1 MRRHFLSSFGMALL
15 LLSSPSRGQDVD
27 LPERLFGSGE
37 RAYAAKSYSEALD
50 TWKQLLQLSPRSPQA
65 AWALLRMAHHH
76 ASVEHRPEVALPLL
90 DQLRKDHL
98 GSPAAPE
105 GLLLRGMLLAQAAK
119 RPQDLRE
126 AMAEFNRVAD
136 LFPQSPEALVAKTQ
150 LGQAFLDQG
159 QPGKALPLFLDPV
172 QADPTDPRAA
182 AGFLGAAT
190 ALERIGEV
198 DAALLMFQKLRE
210 LHPRSAEAQEAHW
223 RMLVLVRHR
232 LQRAPLKSQG
242 AWPQGRSRWLKT
254 PTLLALGAQGEVF
267 IYQDG
272 LDLVSRLAGGQLENS
287 GPSGKHAKALVL
299 GSGGPPPLLIPK
311 MGVVRA
317 DGTTLALPNLMLPSG
332 GFMDRWGTLWIGDA
346 KSPSLTLVSA
356 DGQTRSLTAPAAAGL
371 APLPSGGAVVA
382 SDANR
387 TLLFLDAT
395 GATRLSV
402 PYGKDLPAPFKSVI
416 ALTSD
421 PLGHVAALVEG
432 GDFEGVVVWGP
443 EGALLRRATYKE
455 LGISG
460 RFRAILLD
468 RQGGLILA
476 DRTNDLLIRIE

>member
-1 MRRHFLSSFGMALL
+1 MRRHLLSSFGMALL
-15 LLSSPSRGQDVD
+15 LLSSPSRAQDVD

-37 RAYAAKSYSEALD
+37 RAYAAKSFPEALE
-50 TWKQLLQLSPRSPQA
+50 TWKQLLQLAPRSPQA
-65 AWALLRMAHHH
+65 AWALLRMAHHV
-76 ASVEHRPEVALPLL
+76 AAVEHRPEAALSLL

-105 GLLLRGMLLAQAAK
+105 GLLLRGKLLAQGAR

-136 LFPQSPEALVAKTQ
+136 LFPKSPEALVAKTQ
-150 LGQAFLDQG
+150 LGQAFLDQD
-159 QPGKALPLFLDPV
+159 QPTKALPLFLEPV
-172 QADPTDPRAA
+172 QADPTDPKAA
-182 AGFLGAAT
+182 AGFFGAAT

-198 DAALLMFQKLRE
+198 HAALLLFQKLRE
-210 LHPRSAEAQEAHW
+210 LHPKSPEAQEAQW
-223 RMLVLVRHR
+223 RTAVLVRHR

-242 AWPQGRSRWLKT
+242 TWPQGRSRWLKT
-254 PTLLALGAQGEVF
+254 PTLLAMGAQGELF

-272 LDLVSRLAGGQLENS
+272 LDLVSRLAAGHLETS
-287 GPSGKHAKALVL
+287 GPSGKNAKALVL

-311 MGVVRA
+311 IGVVHA
-317 DGTTLALPNLMLPSG
+317 DGTTLALPNLVQPSG
-332 GFMDRWGTLWIGDA
+332 GFLDRWGTLWIGDA

-356 DGQTRSLTAPAAAGL
+356 EGQTRSLAAPAATAL

-382 SDANR
+382 ADANR
-387 TLLFLDAT
+387 ALLFLDAT
-395 GATRLSV
+395 GATRQSV
-402 PYGKDLPAPFKSVI
+402 PYGKDLPASFKSVI
-416 ALTSD
+416 AMTSD

-443 EGALLRRATYKE
+443 DGALLRRATYKE

-460 RFRAILLD
+460 RFRAIALD

-476 DRTNDLLIRIE
+476 DRTNDLLIRID